1 MRLGSR
7 TTDER
12 IAQYSLHK
20 LEQLSGR
27 GDLDRPLRREYAVL
41 KKVEEDMTRIMNQ
54 IQLPELTWEDA
65 ERFLDFHYPQHADS
79 LREPPFW
86 IAEVFRRLTE
96 DETENGEWTQVS
108 RSKKSTKDP
117 EITGI
122 YGFWKSG
129 RDIEFIQPPSE
140 SSKPGPNSGVDSRQ
154 SFFNELGFSGEIPPT
169 PSGRRSLERL
179 LESAGNV
186 WSMSLSERKC
196 LADAWEEDMRN
207 ISYESNLQEFDLLKE
222 RYKDACKV
230 YEDVHDEVSQ
240 PKDYS
245 ADVEYFI
252 LRFDVD
258 FLVEQTSSRALL
270 LVRDLVISTISGQI
284 I

>member
-1 MRLGSR
+1 VRLGSR
-7 TTDER
+7 ATDER

-27 GDLDRPLRREYAVL
+27 GDLDRPMRREYAIL
-41 KKVEEDMTRIMNQ
+41 KKVEEDMTRVMNQ
-54 IQLPELTWEDA
+54 IQLPKLGWEDA

-79 LREPPFW
+79 LREPPYW
-86 IAEVFRRLTE
+86 VAEVFRRVTE
-96 DETENGEWTQVS
+96 DENENGEWTQVS
-108 RSKKSTKDP
+108 RSKKSTQDP

-129 RDIEFIQPPSE
+129 RDIEFIQPPSG
-140 SSKPGPNSGVDSRQ
+140 SSRSEPNSGVDPRQ
-154 SFFNELGFSGEIPPT
+154 SFFNDLGFSGRIPPI
-169 PSGRRSLERL
+169 PSGRRTLERL

-196 LADAWEEDMRN
+196 LAEAWEEDMRK
-207 ISYESNLQEFDLLKE
+207 ISYESNLQEFDLLKG

-240 PKDYS
+240 MKGHSD
-245 ADVEYFI
+245 DIEYFT
-252 LRFDVD
+252 LRLGVD
-258 FLVEQTSSRALL
+258 FSVEQTSSRALL
-270 LVRDLVISTISGQI
+270 LVRNLVISGQI

>member
-1 MRLGSR
+1 
-7 TTDER
+7 
-12 IAQYSLHK
+12 
-20 LEQLSGR
+20 
-27 GDLDRPLRREYAVL
+27 
-41 KKVEEDMTRIMNQ
+41 MTRIMNQ